1 MADFICLGSET
12 WTNEASPGI
21 ITQSKASLKNM
32 SGGRRRVGVEEAV
45 VVGGK

>member
-32 SGGRRRVGVEEAV
+32 TGLEKVGVEEEK
-45 VVGGK
+45 VGVK